1 MENQKIDPRTRKTKK
16 AIRKA
21 FAQLLTEKEFEE
33 ITVIDIAAAAE
44 INRKTF
50 YNYYDGVFQLV
61 DEIENEIVRS
71 FDSVLCRVDLLEAL
85 KKPIEIL
92 KKLNDTL
99 DVDQE
104 FYKFMV
110 SIKTNV
116 GLVSKINKTIKERT
130 KKTVIEKHIIDDQTV
145 ETILEYAISGMISVY
160 KNWYLSDRSQPIETL
175 FEIIGVMYSHGIGG
189 ILENASFG

>member
-71 FDSVLCRVDLLEAL
+71 FESVLCRIDLLEAL

-92 KKLNDTL
+92 KKLNDIL

-104 FYKFMV
+104 FYEFMV

-116 GLVSKINKTIKERT
+116 GLVSKINKTIKEKT
-130 KKTVIEKHIIDDQTV
+130 KKAVIEKHIIDDQTV

-160 KNWYLSDRSQPIETL
+160 KNWCLSDRSQPIETL
-175 FEIIGVMYSHGIGG
+175 SEIIGVMYSQGIAGV
-189 ILENASFG
+189 LEKQPVQ